1 MNMIV
6 RSPKVKGQPRA
17 IFFDAAGT
25 LIRLT
30 APVGT
35 TYAEIARDFGAKA
48 DPVKMETAF
57 RQSWKEQPARA
68 TIAGSREEDDRPWW
82 RALALGALHRGCDPL
97 PASFDEEG
105 WFDTVYR
112 RYAEPS
118 SWELFPEV
126 LGCLEALSVR
136 FPLGVI
142 SNFDRRLEAILSGH
156 GVMPYFQSITISS
169 VCGADKPAAAIFE
182 TAVASLGLT
191 PADCLHVGDDPVR
204 DRQGAE
210 AAGMKCFLVDRPK
223 VTLLALT
230 ARLGSFLS

>member
-1 MNMIV
+1 MNMSA
-6 RSPKVKGQPRA
+6 RPPKVKGQPRA

-35 TYAEIARDFGAKA
+35 TYAEIARDFGANA
-48 DPVKMETAF
+48 DPAKMEAAF

-68 TIAGSREEDDRPWW
+68 TIAGPREEDDRPWW
-82 RALALGALHRGCDPL
+82 RGLALATLHRACDPL
-97 PASFDEEG
+97 PASFNEDG
-105 WFDTVYR
+105 WFDAVYQ
-112 RYAEPS
+112 RYAEPA

-126 LGCLEALSVR
+126 HGCLEALSSA

-142 SNFDRRLEAILSGH
+142 SNFDRRLEKILSGL
-156 GVMPYFQSITISS
+156 GVTPYFQSITISS
-169 VCGADKPAAAIFE
+169 VCGADKPDAAIFE
-182 TAVASLGLT
+182 AAAATLEVPIAE
-191 PADCLHVGDDPVR
+191 CLHIGDDPVR

-210 AAGMKCFLVDRPK
+210 AVGMKCFLVDRPK

-230 ARLGSFLS
+230 ARLGSYLS

>member
-1 MNMIV
+1 MIV
-6 RSPKVKGQPRA
+6 RSPKVKGQPGA

-30 APVGT
+30 APVGS
-35 TYAEIARDFGAKA
+35 TYAKIAREFGAEA
-48 DPVKMETAF
+48 DSARIEAAF
-57 RQSWKEQPARA
+57 RQCWKEQTPRA
-68 TIAGSREEDDRPWW
+68 TIAGPREEDDRPWW
-82 RALALGALHRGCDPL
+82 RALALQTLRQGCDSL

-105 WFDTVYR
+105 WFDAVYR

-126 LGCLEALSVR
+126 LGCLEALSSR

-142 SNFDRRLEAILSGH
+142 SNFDRRLETILAGL
-156 GVMPYFQSITISS
+156 GVTPYFQSLTISS
-169 VCGADKPAAAIFE
+169 VCGADKPAGELFLVAA
-182 TAVASLGLT
+182 ASLGVS
-191 PADCLHVGDDPVR
+191 PSECLHVGDDPVR

-210 AAGMKCFLVDRPK
+210 AAGMRCFLVDRPK
-223 VTLLALT
+223 TTLLGLT